1 MSVGC
6 RVNVNV
12 NARNYTQ
19 SDQCEI
25 MARVKEHLKNVEK
38 ILEKKHKKQSKKTN
52 NKKQTTIKKTDP
64 RIAAPVAC
72 RALHPV

>member
-25 MARVKEHLKNVEK
+25 MARVKEHLKYAEK
-38 ILEKKHKKQSKKTN
+38 NYQKKHKKSKKVKKN
-52 NKKQTTIKKTDP
+52 NKKKAGP
-64 RIAAPVAC
+64 RAAAPVA
-72 RALHPV
+72 V

>member
-6 RVNVNV
+6 RVNV
-12 NARNYTQ
+12 NYTQ

-38 ILEKKHKKQSKKTN
+38 DSRKKAQRIQEKTKK
-52 NKKQTTIKKTDP
+52 
-64 RIAAPVAC
+64 
-72 RALHPV
+72 